1 MPDYFCRID
10 VSYEMFA
17 PMIPYLTE
25 ECSKVALYEHN
36 VNELNVHC
44 HYYITD
50 YKPSTDTL
58 KRKINLVLNR
68 PRSAPKGNS
77 FWSFKTEY
85 KTDLSLPPKPI
96 DDGCITYMSK
106 GSYEPS
112 FIQGFTQEAIQ
123 QLKLNWID
131 FKTKNK
137 QQKLTQY
144 FVKESQQQAKLRQE
158 QLIKL
163 IIERCKDDFSIKNIL
178 INLRQVVIV
187 ENRTI
192 IGRYK
197 VRDYVDT
204 ILAHKDANS
213 WLMSMETFSQY
224 RT

>member
-1 MPDYFCRID
+1 MPSYFCRID
-10 VSYEMFA
+10 VSYETFE
-17 PMIPYLTE
+17 PMLSYLTE
-25 ECSKVALYEHN
+25 ECSKIALYEHHAGQP
-36 VNELNVHC
+36 NVHIHC
-44 HYYITD
+44 YMTD
-50 YKPSTDTL
+50 YKPSIDTL
-58 KRKINLVLNR
+58 KRKINVVLQR

-85 KTDLSLPPKPI
+85 KTDPSLPPKPI

-106 GSYEPS
+106 GIYEPS
-112 FIQGFTQEAIQ
+112 FILGFTQEAIQ
-123 QLKLNWID
+123 QYKLNWID

-144 FVKESQQQAKLRQE
+144 IVKESQQQAKLRQE

-163 IIERCKDDFSIKNIL
+163 IIERCKNDFSIKNIL
-178 INLRQVVIV
+178 INLRQTVIV